1 MTHAIDFLDRVDK
14 IIIMNKGEMASMGTY
29 EELKN
34 DAMFQDIIKHVAK
47 AEDENKD
54 ESKSEKGDS
63 SDSNEDEGVKNY
75 MSKKGHKT
83 VEHEEDEEFELSYQT
98 YCDYISY
105 CRLSFVF
112 LFIGTLMLV
121 IERYGFVY
129 LEYVQITWVRSF
141 SLTHDPDIQGI
152 FEILVT
158 ATLVVSW
165 EY

>member
-1 MTHAIDFLDRVDK
+1 MVTHAIDFLNRVDK
-14 IIIMNKGEMASMGTY
+14 IIIMDKGEMASMGTY

-63 SDSNEDEGVKNY
+63 SDSNEDQGVKNY

-98 YCDYISY
+98 YWDYISY

-112 LFIGTLMLV
+112 LFIGLLLLAFQRYANMYIEYSLV
-121 IERYGFVY
+121 A
-129 LEYVQITWVRSF
+129 WVESF
-141 SLTHDPDIQGI
+141 SLTNNQDLQEVFRII
-152 FEILVT
+152 
-158 ATLVVSW
+158 
-165 EY
+165 